1 MLFSFLEYFMLI
13 ERFEEIVAWKKAKEL
28 TLEVYKLFE
37 YSKDFGFKDQIQRAS
52 ISIMNNIA
60 EGFERGT
67 HKQFQYFLY
76 VAKGSCAEVRSMLIV
91 AKDLGRITA
100 TSFQFLFGL
109 TEEISKTIAGLLRSI
124 K

>member
-1 MLFSFLEYFMLI
+1 MLI

-76 VAKGSCAEVRSMLIV
+76 LMIFPYLLVGALLYFIIK
-91 AKDLGRITA
+91 
-100 TSFQFLFGL
+100 
-109 TEEISKTIAGLLRSI
+109 SKRKNKI
-124 K
+124 

>member
-1 MLFSFLEYFMLI
+1 MLI
-13 ERFEEIVAWKKAKEL
+13 ERFEDIVAWKKAKEL

-67 HKQFQYFLY
+67 NKQFQYFLY
-76 VAKGSCAEVRSMLIV
+76 VAKGSCAEVRSMLII

-100 TSFQFLFGL
+100 TCFQFLFGL
-109 TEEISKTIAGLLRSI
+109 TEEISKTIAGLLRSLR
-124 K
+124 